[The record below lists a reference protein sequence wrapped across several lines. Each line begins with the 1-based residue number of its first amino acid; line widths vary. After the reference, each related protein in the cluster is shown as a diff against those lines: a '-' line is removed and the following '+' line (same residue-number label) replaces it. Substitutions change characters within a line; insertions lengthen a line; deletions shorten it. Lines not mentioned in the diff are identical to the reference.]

1 MENKNEE
8 VPILSLLQDI
18 QTGRCNPR
26 TISKEIRLQ
35 CVEFLLGQGYSDSD
49 VAQILQV
56 SEKTIY
62 RDLQKIR
69 KRNAVSPDP
78 QLAKEIVGEFIRKA
92 NMHHARLMKI
102 ASNKDISPGERKQAE
117 FMAWRVEIE
126 KMETLQTLGYLPL
139 KPKEIVLSHENAEM
153 TFSEIEQ
160 TIHEIKTISQEDGTV
175 TPQLEEQLK
184 VFQARLEKARISHE
198 VAGLLENQKKNVE
211 EEEKDHG

>member
-26 TISKEIRLQ
+26 TISKEVRLQ
-35 CVEFLLGQGYSDSD
+35 CVEFLLNQGSAE
-49 VAQILQV
+49 VEIARLLQV

-78 QLAKEIVGEFIRKA
+78 QFAKEMVGEFIRKA

-102 ASNKDISPGERKQAE
+102 ASNKDVSPGERKQAE

-160 TIHEIKTISQEDGTV
+160 AILELRTISQEEGAV
-175 TPQLEEQLK
+175 SPQLEEHLK
-184 VFQARLEKARISHE
+184 VLQARLEKARISHE
-198 VAGLLENQKKNVE
+198 VAGLLENQKKQAE